1 MREKSFQ
8 KKNMIVEINDLFL
21 NVTSLLMIR
30 SQLYKDAITLNTV
43 INVMLSI
50 CQSSNKNVLLMDD
63 DAAVFKR

>member
-1 MREKSFQ
+1 MREKNIQ
-8 KKNMIVEINDLFL
+8 KNMIVEINDLFL